1 MAIVNS
7 WLKLPAGTNK
17 TNKKGEPSAGGALV
31 I

>member
-7 WLKLPAGTNK
+7 WLKLSAGANK
-17 TNKKGEPSAGGALV
+17 TNEKGEPSAGGALV